1 MWRIRRAFLRVSV
14 PLRAPCALTKRLSA
28 RSYTVGK
35 RKLKARAFNPEKFR
49 NDVAMLPAS
58 DAADVAVNWRTQ
70 FNTAMNAS
78 RRVTEQVLEVAVL
91 GSVAAVSGYVD
102 GRLEAKKKKIID
114 RYVAEGKVP
123 ADADANTYPFVE
135 GDESDPTSFIGIP
148 YSLWATVGFGGLALF
163 GLGGPYNYLLRTAAG
178 ATMATWSSSLGRD
191 IGYDAGMKAPDEETA

>member
-1 MWRIRRAFLRVSV
+1 M
-14 PLRAPCALTKRLSA
+14 
-28 RSYTVGK
+28 GK
-35 RKLKARAFNPEKFR
+35 RKLKVRSFNPEKFR
-49 NDVAMLPAS
+49 TDVAMLPAA
-58 DAADVAVNWRTQ
+58 DAADVAVNWRTN

-91 GSVAAVSGYVD
+91 GSVAAASGYVD
-102 GRLEAKKKKIID
+102 GRFEAKKKKIID
-114 RYVAEGKVP
+114 KWTAEGKVP

-135 GDESDPTSFIGIP
+135 GDESDPTSFLGIP

-191 IGYDAGMKAPDEETA
+191 IGYDAGMALPDETATP